1 MSFTVYKSSA
11 GSGKTFTLVKEY
23 LKIVLKNPSS
33 FRNILAITF
42 TNKAANEMKERIL
55 EYLKELSV
63 VNKKE
68 NSKAIEAL
76 MPEIIEF
83 TGLNENAIAER
94 AEIVLGMLLHNFS
107 DFSISTID
115 SFIHK
120 IIRTFAYDL
129 HLPVNFEVEL
139 DTEKLITKAVDILIS
154 NVGNDEKLT
163 EILLKFIEF
172 KTESETTWH
181 IEKNLGDF
189 AKSLL
194 NEDGQ
199 IYISKLRKLSFDDFK
214 NIRSKISVFNKKFE
228 NALSGCGKE
237 AIGHIND
244 NALKINDFSRGRSG
258 IGNYF
263 LKIAN
268 SDFSKLEPNSY
279 VITTIY
285 EDKWFAGKTDEI
297 QKAAIDKIKDQLIDI
312 FHKIENIISDDFEKY
327 SVYKLIN
334 KKIYPIAVLIEI
346 EKIFEAIRVENN
358 QVHISEFNK
367 RIAEIVLNEPIPFIY
382 ERMGEKYKYFFID
395 EFQDTSVLQW
405 NNLLPLIDNS
415 LSEGYFNMIVGDGKQ
430 AIYRWRSGE
439 VEQFDKLPEIF
450 DKSLLPLADEREN
463 NLINNYKEEYLE
475 KNYRSKPG
483 IIDFNNKFFEI
494 SANLL
499 PEKYQS
505 IYKDVKQEFDKE
517 KTGGYINIRF
527 IESKDREKYNEQNFI
542 KIKEIISDLEDN
554 GFTKGDIAILC
565 RENKRAS
572 TIARYLLE
580 QNIDVISFESL
591 LLSNSPELNLIISI
605 LNYLNDPNEKLYKA
619 EILIYLSGK
628 GMIKNNDINELV
640 SELDNKTVKK
650 DLFDKGRK
658 ISFTELLRDYGFDF
672 RSAKLNNLPLYDL
685 CEELIRIFN
694 LNKEI
699 DPYIQFFL
707 DYVFKFNNEKAS
719 NIKDF
724 LDSWEDEKDKL
735 SISVP
740 SGINAVNIMTIHK
753 AKGLEFP
760 VVIFPFADQKLKAT
774 KNEIWVDF
782 DDSDIPEL
790 KAALLDTTKSLES
803 TTYASQYNEEMAK
816 SFLDIINLLY
826 VVMTR
831 PTERL
836 YILSSAITKPP
847 NEIKSVPAIFY
858 NFLNQTSQWEA
869 NKEEYSF
876 GETENYIKKEKGTSD
891 NIYKLN
897 SFISNPWRDRVLI
910 STGAPEVWDVDDP
923 LGKSERGKLIHSIL
937 AEIII
942 EDDIENVLED
952 FNLQGII
959 DKNERAELSAII
971 HKLISKPEIK
981 PFFEKGIIVKAE
993 EEILLPDGQKY
1004 RPDRVVF
1011 IDDRV
1016 IVIDYK
1022 TGKVEEKHKHQINK
1036 YADLIKEMGY
1046 EKIEKYLLYI
1056 DDIPEICII

>member
-11 GSGKTFTLVKEY
+11 GSGKTFILVKEY
-23 LKIVLKNPSS
+23 LKIILNNPYS

-55 EYLKELSV
+55 EYLKELSIV
-63 VNKKE
+63 DKKE

-83 TGLNENAIAER
+83 TGLDENALAER
-94 AEIVLGMLLHNFS
+94 AENVLGILLHNYS

-129 HLPVNFEVEL
+129 HLSVNFDVEL

-172 KTESETTWH
+172 KTKSETTWH
-181 IEKNLGDF
+181 IEKDLGNF

-199 IYISKLRKLSFDDFK
+199 IYISKLRELSFDDFK
-214 NIRSKISVFNKKFE
+214 NIRNKISVFIRKFE

-237 AIGHIND
+237 AVDLFED
-244 NALKINDFSRGRSG
+244 NGIQISSFYHGNSG
-258 IGNYF
+258 IGNYL

-268 SDFSKLEPNSY
+268 SNFSKLEPNIY
-279 VITTIY
+279 VRSTIDN
-285 EDKWFAGKTDEI
+285 DKWCAGKTDEI
-297 QKAAIDKIKDQLIDI
+297 QSTAINNIKFQLTEI
-312 FHKIENIISDDFEKY
+312 FHKIEKIISDDYKKY

-346 EKIFEAIRVENN
+346 EKIFDAIRVENN

-395 EFQDTSVLQW
+395 EFQDTSILQW

-415 LSEGYFNMIVGDGKQ
+415 LSEGNFNMIVGDGKQ
-430 AIYRWRSGE
+430 AIYRWRNGE

-463 NLINNYKEEYLE
+463 NLINNYRPE
-475 KNYRSKPG
+475 KLKRNFRSKPG
-483 IIDFNNKFFEI
+483 IIDFNNQFFEI
-494 SANLL
+494 SAGLL
-499 PEKYQS
+499 TEKYQS

-517 KTGGYINIRF
+517 KTGGYINICF
-527 IESKDREKYNEQNFI
+527 IDDKDKEKYNEQNFI
-542 KIKEIISDLEDN
+542 KIKETILELEDQ
-554 GFTKGDIAILC
+554 GFSKGDIAILS
-565 RENKRAS
+565 RDNKRAS
-572 TIARYLLE
+572 KIARYLLE

-591 LLSNSPELNLIISI
+591 LLSSSPELNLIISI
-605 LNYLNDPNEKLYKA
+605 LNFLNSPNEKLYKA
-619 EILIYLSGK
+619 EILIYLYGK
-628 GMIKNNDINELV
+628 GLIKGTEINEFL
-640 SELDNKTVKK
+640 SELDNKTVKI
-650 DLFDKGRK
+650 DLFNQGR
-658 ISFTELLRDYGFDF
+658 ILSFTELLRENGFDLK
-672 RSAKLNNLPLYDL
+672 SSKLNNLPLYDL
-685 CEELIRIFN
+685 CEELIRIFE
-694 LNKEI
+694 LNKNVN
-699 DPYIQFFL
+699 PYIQFFL

-719 NIKDF
+719 NVNDF
-724 LDSWEDEKDKL
+724 LASWEDEKNKL

-760 VVIFPFADQKLKAT
+760 VVIFPFADQRLQVT

-782 DDSDIPEL
+782 DDQDIPEL
-790 KAALLDTTKSLES
+790 KAALLDTKSLKN
-803 TTYASQYNEEMAK
+803 TAYISQYNEEMAK

-831 PTERL
+831 PIERL
-836 YILSSAITKPP
+836 YILSPAIKKPP
-847 NEIKSVPAIFY
+847 KEIKCVQDIFH
-858 NFLNQTSQWEA
+858 NFLSEKSLWEA
-869 NKEEYSF
+869 NTEEYSF
-876 GETENYIKKEKGTSD
+876 GKTENYIKKEKKNTD

-910 STGAPEVWDVDDP
+910 STGAPEIWDVDDP
-923 LGKSERGKLIHSIL
+923 VGKSERGNLIHSIL
-937 AEIII
+937 AEIIT
-942 EDDIENVLED
+942 EDNIENVLDD

-959 DKNERAELSAII
+959 DKNEKAELSVII

-1011 IDDRV
+1011 INERV

-1022 TGKVEEKHKHQINK
+1022 TGKKEEKHKHQIDK
-1036 YADLIKEMGY
+1036 YADLLLEMGY
-1046 EKIEKYLLYI
+1046 ENVEKYLLYI
-1056 DDIPEICII
+1056 DELMKF